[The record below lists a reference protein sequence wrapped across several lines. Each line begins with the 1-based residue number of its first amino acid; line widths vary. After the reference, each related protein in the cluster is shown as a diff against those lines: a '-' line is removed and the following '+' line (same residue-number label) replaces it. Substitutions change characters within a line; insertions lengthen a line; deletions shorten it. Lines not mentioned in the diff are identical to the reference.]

1 METKENV
8 VGGRTIIMDC
18 GLSYFVV
25 VDAPYESNAP
35 LPIPISDQTTLV
47 GAVVGYQVLGLTR
60 LVILSTKSIQMCNFH
75 VSFLIRDIYN
85 LITWCFL
92 LRGSQKGLRQKN
104 KRK

>member
-18 GLSYFVV
+18 GLNYLVV

-35 LPIPISDQTTLV
+35 LPIPIFYQATIV

-60 LVILSTKSIQMCNFH
+60 LVILSTKSI
-75 VSFLIRDIYN
+75 
-85 LITWCFL
+85 
-92 LRGSQKGLRQKN
+92 
-104 KRK
+104 

>member
-18 GLSYFVV
+18 GLNYLVV

-35 LPIPISDQTTLV
+35 LPIPIFYQATIV

-60 LVILSTKSIQMCNFH
+60 LVILSTK
-75 VSFLIRDIYN
+75 LI
-85 LITWCFL
+85 
-92 LRGSQKGLRQKN
+92 
-104 KRK
+104 